1 MGELVIAGVDFT
13 QKSFGIHS
21 CVKFFIYGHIFC
33 PEFGDFLE
41 TFATAQFVLQA
52 AFAVFQ
58 FHDVTLIFA
67 QIAAACPMLA
77 NQA

>member
-1 MGELVIAGVDFT
+1 MDFT
-13 QKSFGIHS
+13 QEVFGVHS
-21 CVKFFIYGHIFC
+21 CVKFFVYGHIFAA
-33 PEFGDFLE
+33 EFGDFLE
-41 TFATAQFVLQA
+41 TFAGAQFVLQA
-52 AFAVFQ
+52 AFAMFQ